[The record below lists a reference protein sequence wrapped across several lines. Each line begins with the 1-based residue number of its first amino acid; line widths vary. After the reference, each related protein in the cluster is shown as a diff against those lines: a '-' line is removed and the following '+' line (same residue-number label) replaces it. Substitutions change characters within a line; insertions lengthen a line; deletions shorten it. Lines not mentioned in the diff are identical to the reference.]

1 MTFQKKLAV
10 FQWIS
15 LYIQSLLFL
24 SSLISLLVVVAV
36 PRGGGGGVKFYT
48 SQATYNIFSFI
59 IKYPQNASFQ
69 EKRIG
74 DANPL
79 LIIKISR

>member
-1 MTFQKKLAV
+1 MTFQKKLALI
-10 FQWIS
+10 QWSS

-36 PRGGGGGVKFYT
+36 PGGRWAKFYT

-59 IKYPQNASFQ
+59 IKYPQNVPFQ
-69 EKRIG
+69 EKG
-74 DANPL
+74 TDDANPL